1 MSNQPPWEVE
11 QKYSK
16 NSFQVG
22 PAWMGD
28 LTDPDNRKWA
38 DLVSAAPE
46 LQAALKDVLQWICAW
61 DPDFT
66 HDPEWDETETKAKA
80 ALAKSE
86 GRLM

>member
-1 MSNQPPWEVE
+1 MSNQPSWEVE

-46 LQAALKDVLQWICAW
+46 LQAALKDVLQWVCASEW
-61 DPDFT
+61 VFKQ
-66 HDPEWDETETKAKA
+66 DPEWNETEAKAKA